1 MARGINQL
9 HCIFFSTWKHRI
21 SLGPSL
27 DHFLDKDVNIL
38 ASQTETN
45 NLIADNLAFRQQK
58 GQNLESGQYYDANAQ
73 VAPQLVP
80 HWSPERIPP
89 WIKTPVPIGA
99 GYSKLKTSLESLKLN
114 TVCQEAKCP
123 NIGTCWSGSSGD
135 GKKASPSTATIML
148 MGDTCTRG
156 CRFCSVKT
164 SKTPAPLDV
173 NEPDRTADAICKWG
187 TISLLKERK
196 PEILIEALTGDFQ
209 GSLFDAKVVIL
220 APLNV
225 FAHNLETVE
234 RLTPFVRDR
243 RAGYRQSLRL
253 LEFAKQ
259 SRSEN
264 LLTKSAIMLGLGE
277 QPEEILQTMKDLR
290 SAGVD
295 ALTIGQY
302 MRPTKRHL
310 KVEAYVHPETFAY
323 WQEKGQSLGFSYVAS
338 GPLVRSSYKAG
349 EYYLKSLLEK
359 KNAL

>member
-1 MARGINQL
+1 M

-187 TISLLKERK
+187 VDYIVLLRLIAMIF
-196 PEILIEALTGDFQ
+196 PITGHCILQ
-209 GSLFDAKVVIL
+209 
-220 APLNV
+220 
-225 FAHNLETVE
+225 
-234 RLTPFVRDR
+234 
-243 RAGYRQSLRL
+243 RQSR
-253 LEFAKQ
+253 F
-259 SRSEN
+259 
-264 LLTKSAIMLGLGE
+264 
-277 QPEEILQTMKDLR
+277 
-290 SAGVD
+290 
-295 ALTIGQY
+295 
-302 MRPTKRHL
+302 
-310 KVEAYVHPETFAY
+310 
-323 WQEKGQSLGFSYVAS
+323 
-338 GPLVRSSYKAG
+338 
-349 EYYLKSLLEK
+349 
-359 KNAL
+359 